1 MRQTIIESGNE
12 PPRCKRNPGQYEG
25 QTLKGTDT
33 MAKAIALD
41 FSKLNATVVDTDKR
55 SITSD
60 AVQRP
65 TREII
70 GEIHANVRS
79 AVWQTALQTI
89 AAMHGNPVYAK
100 GSNYD
105 VNDDEAAR
113 AIRVNYNLL
122 QPDFYPSKRAKKMTK
137 ESSQALWAQICEMM
151 DKPAPTFT
159 ETNDEGDTE

>member
-1 MRQTIIESGNE
+1 
-12 PPRCKRNPGQYEG
+12 
-25 QTLKGTDT
+25 

-70 GEIHANVRS
+70 GEIHASVRS

-151 DKPAPTFT
+151 DKPAPNFT
-159 ETNDEGDTE
+159 ETNDDGDTE